1 MGGNG
6 SSGGVKAGGGVKI
19 PELTG
24 TEKQVAWAKDILTNP
39 HASMLATAKL
49 QRERAKKY
57 DKQSTTGRGGDAS
70 RAEAEA
76 CEAAAKRY
84 QKEVSGLPKSM
95 KAKDIIDKRYGIE
108 TLANAIVSDEYKKRK
123 LTGAPKFRT

>member
-49 QRERAKKY
+49 QRERAKSMTSKARRGEAGMLLVP
-57 DKQSTTGRGGDAS
+57 KQ
-70 RAEAEA
+70 
-76 CEAAAKRY
+76 KR
-84 QKEVSGLPKSM
+84 VRLPQ
-95 KAKDIIDKRYGIE
+95 KDIE
-108 TLANAIVSDEYKKRK
+108 KKSPGCLK
-123 LTGAPKFRT
+123 A

>member
-6 SSGGVKAGGGVKI
+6 SKGGVKAGGGVKI

-39 HASMLATAKL
+39 HASMRATAKL
-49 QRERAKKY
+49 ERERAKKY
-57 DKQSTTGRGGDAS
+57 DKQSTTGHGGDDA
-70 RAEAEA
+70 RTMAEA

-84 QKEVSGLPKSM
+84 QKEVSKLPKAM
-95 KAKDIIDKRYGIE
+95 KAKDIIDKRYSIE
-108 TLANAIVSDEYKKRK
+108 SRAKAILDEECRKRK
-123 LTGAPKFRT
+123 LPGFRT